1 MKKRLQET
9 VLELIVQKGLKFTM
23 NDIAARQGISKRTI
37 YEHFNSK
44 QHIIETLVD
53 DAIKEVKQREQMIF
67 QQKNWSYE
75 QKLKAVLLI
84 VPSGLRFGD
93 TEVLMQMKR
102 FAPNEWE
109 KIDHLLQDE
118 WKTVQQI
125 IELGI
130 QEGEFRSLHVPSVIQ
145 LLRGASM
152 AIFDPDFH
160 THEVKPLPEA
170 VATMVDVVMHGMIN
184 KREL

>member
-9 VLELIVQKGLKFTM
+9 VLELIVQKGLKFTI
-23 NDIAARQGISKRTI
+23 NDIAAKQGISKRTF

-44 QHIIETLVD
+44 QHIIETIVD
-53 DAIKEVKQREQMIF
+53 EAIDEVKQREQLIF
-67 QQKNWSYE
+67 QEKDLSCE
-75 QKLKAVLLI
+75 QKLTAILLI

-93 TEVLMQMKR
+93 AKLLEQMKR
-102 FAPNEWE
+102 FAPNEWV
-109 KIDHLLQDE
+109 KIDHLLRDE

-130 QEGEFRSLHVPSVIQ
+130 QNGEFRTLHVPSIIQ
-145 LLRGASM
+145 LLRGASK
-152 AIFDPDFH
+152 AIFDPDFL
-160 THEVKPLPEA
+160 TQSAKPLPEV

-184 KREL
+184 KRR